1 MPILKNVLGLDLGS
15 HSLKAVELRQTLR
28 GIEAIQL
35 ATQPRPGDE
44 TPLPDLVH
52 EFVHFHRLTTDHVV
66 TALRGDRI
74 SSRRLVFPFRERRK
88 LTQAVPFAVEGDLPF
103 DLEDVAIDWEIVGG
117 DRSATQVVALIAPR
131 SDVSELLAALTRA
144 GCPPRI
150 LEAEGLVLGNLGAV
164 FDLDGTRLL
173 VDLGHSKTTF
183 CLLAQGRPIAARSV
197 PVGGRHL
204 TEAIAPD
211 RGLSLEEAERSKCED
226 GVFRGGLDSAPP
238 LAAAVLDRIA
248 HEALRTLG
256 SLESVLAGLGAGAVE
271 ELTIFGGTAL
281 LDRIDGFLSER
292 TRVRAA
298 RLGLPRPGEGAGLV
312 AGGSPIQFAPA
323 IALALRGT
331 SRACTRM
338 NFRRDGFAVR
348 LDVERILRDF
358 RSTGWIATAALL
370 ISVGSFASGA
380 FLDARRARILE
391 QESSRLYAEAFPSQ
405 PAPRNTIAAL
415 REEVRQ
421 ATDRAEFLGVYR
433 GNLSALDLLTEIS
446 RRIPTTLDIVF
457 EELSIDRQ
465 TIRMRVY
472 AKSFQAADQLGAE
485 LAKFPPFSFTRI
497 GSIETDRKTGGKR
510 FNVTISLSSSED
522 RA

>member
-1 MPILKNVLGLDLGS
+1 MPIMKNILGLDLGS

-35 ATQPRPGDE
+35 ATQPRPEDE
-44 TPLPDLVH
+44 TPLADLVQ
-52 EFVHFHRLTTDHVV
+52 EFVRFHHLTTDHVV

-74 SSRRLVFPFRERRK
+74 SSRRPVFPFSDPRK

-103 DLEDVAIDWEIVGG
+103 DLEEVAIDWEIAGG
-117 DRSATQVVALIAPR
+117 ERSATQVVASIASR
-131 SDVSELLAALTRA
+131 SDVADLLATLDKA

-150 LEAEGLVLGNLGAV
+150 LEAEGLVLGNLAAL
-164 FDLDGTRLL
+164 FELDGTRLL

-183 CLLAQGRPIAARSV
+183 CLLVQGRAIAARSV

-204 TEAIAPD
+204 TEAIARD
-211 RGLSLEEAERSKCED
+211 RGLSLEEAERLKCEE
-226 GVFRGGLDSAPP
+226 GIFRDGLDSAPP
-238 LAAAVLDRIA
+238 LAVAVLDRIA

-256 SLESVLAGLGAGAVE
+256 SLESVLSGLGAGPVE
-271 ELTIFGGTAL
+271 ELTIFGGSAL
-281 LDRIDGFLSER
+281 LDRLDSYLTER
-292 TRVRAA
+292 TGVRTA
-298 RLGLPRPGEGAGLV
+298 RLGLPRAGEGAGLV

-331 SRACTRM
+331 SRARTRM
-338 NFRRDGFAVR
+338 NYRRDEFAVR
-348 LDVERILRDF
+348 LDFERILRDF
-358 RSTGWIATAALL
+358 RSTGWIAAAALL
-370 ISVGSFASGA
+370 LSVGSFASGA
-380 FLDARRARILE
+380 ILDARRARILE
-391 QESSRLYAEAFPSQ
+391 GESSRLYAEAFPGQ
-405 PAPRNTIAAL
+405 PAPGNAVAAL

-433 GNLSALDLLTEIS
+433 GNLSALDLLTELS
-446 RRIPTTLDIVF
+446 RRIPSSLDIVF

-465 TIRMRVY
+465 TIRMRVH

-485 LAKFPPFSFTRI
+485 LAKFPPFAGTRI
-497 GSIETDRKTGGKR
+497 GAIETDRKTGVKR
-510 FNVTISLSSSED
+510 FNVTISLASSED

>member
-1 MPILKNVLGLDLGS
+1 MPILKNILGLDLGS

-35 ATQPRPGDE
+35 ATQPRPTDE
-44 TPLPDLVH
+44 TPLPDQVH

-66 TALRGDRI
+66 AALSGNRI
-74 SSRRLVFPFRERRK
+74 SSRRRVFPFRGRRQ
-88 LTQAVPFAVEGDLPF
+88 LTQAVPFAVEDDIPF

-117 DRSATQVVALIAPR
+117 ERNATQVVASIAPR
-131 SDVSELLAALTRA
+131 SDVSELLALLARA
-144 GCPPRI
+144 GCPPRT

-197 PVGGRHL
+197 PVGGLHL
-204 TEAIAPD
+204 TEAIARD
-211 RGLSLEEAERSKCED
+211 RGLSLEEAERVKCED
-226 GVFRGGLDSAPP
+226 GVFRTGLESAPP
-238 LAAAVLDRIA
+238 QTTAVLDRIA

-256 SLESVLAGLGAGAVE
+256 SLESVLVGLGAGAVE

-292 TRVRAA
+292 TGVRAA

-312 AGGSPIQFAPA
+312 AGGSPVQFAPA

-338 NFRRDGFAVR
+338 NFRQDGFGVR
-348 LDVERILRDF
+348 LDVERVLRDF
-358 RSTGWIATAALL
+358 RSTGWVATAALL
-370 ISVGSFASGA
+370 ISVASYASGA
-380 FLDARRARILE
+380 FLDARRARVLE
-391 QESSRLYAEAFPSQ
+391 EESSRLYSEAFPNQ
-405 PAPRNTIAAL
+405 PAPRNAIAAL

-446 RRIPTTLDIVF
+446 KRIPTTLNVVF

-465 TIRMRVY
+465 TIRLRVY

-485 LAKFPPFSFTRI
+485 LAKFPPFADTRI
-497 GSIETDRKTGGKR
+497 GAIETDRKNGGKR
-510 FNVTISLSSSED
+510 FNVTISLSSPED
-522 RA
+522 RV